1 MEELPQT
8 DWVLIR
14 RLLPPAAT
22 KMFVINLAPLKDP
35 DDRLK

>member
-22 KMFVINLAPLKDP
+22 KTFVINLAPLKDRGH
-35 DDRLK
+35 RLK